1 MTSAPP
7 SFRPAT
13 MPSRQKQLIFSIS
26 GLLGLSC
33 ALTAA
38 VATGLPFWLD
48 GTVLCRT
55 GAELVNA
62 TGPELDKFLGEVSYG
77 LFHGH
82 RVKQCGLGGRASRF
96 SFFPDLLSSVP
107 AGLHV
112 SVIFLCGAVIL
123 FSSVATGFFFF
134 NAFGRP
140 YETLQGPMGLYLWTF
155 ICCVC
160 SSLIMILFASEVKL
174 HHLTGPDR
182 QLQRGQLRVPD
193 VQRALR
199 PVLLALLPHL
209 PPPRTQHPADPTG
222 RNPVSLPG
230 NQRVGAERRRGRPHV
245 LRKAQCEERR
255 QPESGHRHAVS
266 QQDVLTEQ
274 TDSNNSV

>member
-1 MTSAPP
+1 
-7 SFRPAT
+7 

-174 HHLTGPDR
+174 HHLTDR
-182 QLQRGQLRVPD
+182 IANFNEVNFVFQTYSERYGRSFWLFFLIF
-193 VQRALR
+193 
-199 PVLLALLPHL
+199 LLHGLNILLIRLAGIQFPFQETKESEL
-209 PPPRTQHPADPTG
+209 SGGAAD
-222 RNPVSLPG
+222 LMY
-230 NQRVGAERRRGRPHV
+230 
-245 LRKAQCEERR
+245 
-255 QPESGHRHAVS
+255 
-266 QQDVLTEQ
+266 
-274 TDSNNSV
+274 